1 MNPDRGRPSKAFPQ
15 CKRPQHPL
23 QSPVRVLLYYS
34 GIKPPTVTIS
44 LRKHQERILDRML
57 TYNKGQIIVP
67 TGGGKTLTMI
77 LDTQRRHDVI
87 NNGTTTVVVAPRI
100 LLAEQLCSEFMEV
113 LDPNNSDP
121 YLHVMHVHS
130 GETHYTSTSNAY
142 QIHLYANCARACGE
156 IVIIFTSYNS
166 LHRIQEA
173 DIEVNA
179 IYFDEAH
186 NSVKK
191 NFFPATEFFAEN
203 ADRCYFYTATPK
215 HSLTPN
221 KPGMNWS
228 VYGQVLE
235 NVPAPELVQQGYILP
250 PKVVVKKLDVIKGR
264 KVMYAEDGDNLIETI
279 DDNEVDKILICA
291 RSTKQIMGLISQS
304 NFVADLVERDYHWMM
319 ITSKTGAI
327 IDGKKVDREKFFET
341 LNKWGKES
349 DRKFVVI
356 HHSILSEGI
365 NVNGLEAVIFMRNMD
380 YIGISQSIG
389 RVIRLGAESKT
400 FGLVCIPTYDS
411 VGIST
416 AKKVQAVVD
425 VVFNQGQPAI
435 SEIRR

>member
-1 MNPDRGRPSKAFPQ
+1 MTITLRP
-15 CKRPQHPL
+15 
-23 QSPVRVLLYYS
+23 
-34 GIKPPTVTIS
+34 
-44 LRKHQERILDRML
+44 HQDRILDRML
-57 TYNKGQIIVP
+57 AYNKGQMIVP

-77 LDTQRRHDVI
+77 VDTKRRHDVI

-113 LDPNNSDP
+113 IDPNNSDP

-130 GETHYTSTSNAY
+130 GETHFTSTTKAEK
-142 QIHLYANCARACGE
+142 IHLYASCARTMGE
-156 IVIIFTSYNS
+156 NVIIFTTYHS
-166 LHRIQEA
+166 LHRVMEA
-173 DIEVNA
+173 DIEVNT

-186 NSVKK
+186 NSVQR

-215 HSLTPN
+215 HSLTLK

-228 VYGQVLE
+228 VYGQVLV
-235 NVPAPELVQQGYILP
+235 NVPAPELVEGGYILP
-250 PKVVVKKLDVIKGR
+250 PKVVVKKLDIIKGR
-264 KVMYAEDGDNLIETI
+264 KVMYAEDCDNLLETI
-279 DDNEVDKILICA
+279 DDNNIDKTLICA
-291 RSTKQIMGLISQS
+291 RTTKQIMGLLSQS
-304 NFVADLVERDYHWMM
+304 DFCMQLAERGYSWMT

-327 IDGKKVDREKFFET
+327 IDGKKVNRDEFFNT
-341 LNKWGKES
+341 LNTWGKDPEK
-349 DRKFVVI
+349 KFVVI

-365 NVNGLEAVIFMRNMD
+365 NVSGLEAVIFMRNMD

-389 RVIRLGAESKT
+389 RVIRLGSTEKT
-400 FGLVCIPTYDS
+400 FGLVCIPTYDT